1 MLLILL
7 VQELASACFTH
18 LLELLGSLL
27 SFAIFAFSFL
37 SGVSVAFAFV
47 LWFIIDQ
54 MDTVSSLQL
63 RCLRLFDSHWS
74 PFLHL
79 CTESPSW
86 VNECRRLSVLIFCR
100 RRRFSEVSVGAVALT
115 CESSVTRSSNEQDL
129 HAAHEAA
136 CLQILFAESEGFLC
150 GAGIRTPGK

>member
-1 MLLILL
+1 MPLILL
-7 VQELASACFTH
+7 VQELASACFKH

-37 SGVSVAFAFV
+37 SGVSLAFAFV
-47 LWFIIDQ
+47 LWFTIDR

-79 CTESPSW
+79 CSESPSW

-100 RRRFSEVSVGAVALT
+100 RRRISEVSVGAVALS
-115 CESSVTRSSNEQDL
+115 CESSVTRSSNEQDS

-136 CLQILFAESEGFLC
+136 WITNSLC
-150 GAGIRTPGK
+150 GVGRLSLRSWNSYSR